1 MNLKTNDSELSR
13 VGNMDFGPL
22 INVYPPP
29 HEVSPSL
36 EYIPGTVDAL
46 GLEESLSS
54 AFASGFILEGVNV
67 QAVNEFLIEGRTVR
81 LRPALTFEFRQ
92 SPEDNAWE
100 VHGHGLYESVFVH
113 APSLEDARKE
123 LREDVLPFLWRTF
136 VLEEDDRLS
145 REARNLKRDLR
156 GRVVE

>member
-1 MNLKTNDSELSR
+1 MNLMTNDSELSR

-22 INVYPPP
+22 INVYPLP

-36 EYIPGTVDAL
+36 EYIPGTVDAP
-46 GLEESLSS
+46 
-54 AFASGFILEGVNV
+54 GFILE
-67 QAVNEFLIEGRTVR
+67 AVNEFLLEGRTVR

-113 APSLEDARKE
+113 APGLEDARKE

-136 VLEEDDRLS
+136 VLEEDGRLS
-145 REARNLKRDLR
+145 REARNLKHDLR
-156 GRVVE
+156 VRVVE